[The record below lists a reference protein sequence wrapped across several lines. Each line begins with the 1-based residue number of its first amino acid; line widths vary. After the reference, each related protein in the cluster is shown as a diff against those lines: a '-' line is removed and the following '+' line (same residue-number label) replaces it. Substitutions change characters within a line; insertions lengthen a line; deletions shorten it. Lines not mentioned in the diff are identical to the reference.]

1 MVSATMNILVHIVG
15 KHVHNVSGIN
25 LRVELLGP
33 QVYTF
38 LALVA
43 SARQTYEVVLPIGT
57 LASGL

>member
-1 MVSATMNILVHIVG
+1 MNILVHIVG